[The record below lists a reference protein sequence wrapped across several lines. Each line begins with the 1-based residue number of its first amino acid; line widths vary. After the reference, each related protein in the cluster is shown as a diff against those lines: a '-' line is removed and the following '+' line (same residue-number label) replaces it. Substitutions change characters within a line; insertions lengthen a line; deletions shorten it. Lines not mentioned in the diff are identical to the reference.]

1 MGGYLG
7 LGPYTGIDILA
18 SNHLTHDEVLLYE
31 LKEKKHIDHQTV
43 AVYVSNN
50 PSEPSML
57 KFGSY
62 DPEGFANPDDMGVFS
77 TVNYNKWAVETSDME
92 FTLKKGDTKST
103 ADFHE
108 ESFQTGNFLVDP
120 GLPFFYVPAVYF

>member
-1 MGGYLG
+1 MKYS
-7 LGPYTGIDILA
+7 YMN
-18 SNHLTHDEVLLYE
+18 S
-31 LKEKKHIDHQTV
+31 KRKKHIDHQTV

-77 TVNYNKWAVETSDME
+77 TVNYNTWAVETSDME